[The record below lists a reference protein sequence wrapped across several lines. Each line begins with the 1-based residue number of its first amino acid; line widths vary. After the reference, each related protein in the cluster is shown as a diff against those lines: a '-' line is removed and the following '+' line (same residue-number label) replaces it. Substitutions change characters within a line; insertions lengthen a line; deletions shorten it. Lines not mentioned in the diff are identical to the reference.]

1 MQGVSSLADLF
12 SESVCCV
19 TVTALGRLFRCC
31 ASRIQSSYAC
41 AELYCRHM
49 FALGI

>member
-19 TVTALGRLFRCC
+19 TVTALRNYSGVVLP
-31 ASRIQSSYAC
+31 
-41 AELYCRHM
+41 
-49 FALGI
+49 